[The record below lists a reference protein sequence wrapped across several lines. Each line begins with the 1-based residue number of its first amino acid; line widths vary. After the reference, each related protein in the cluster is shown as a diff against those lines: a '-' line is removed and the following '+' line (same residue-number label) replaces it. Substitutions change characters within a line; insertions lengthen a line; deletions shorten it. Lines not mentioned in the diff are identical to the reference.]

1 MSNECKAIHK
11 LTNEI
16 ERHSFPFNKLAIPIN
31 GIYVLFQ
38 KAEIGHN
45 QDRIVRIGTHT
56 GINQLRSRL
65 EQHFLAENKDRSIF
79 RKNIGRALLN
89 KRRDPFLKHWD
100 FDLTTRKFK
109 DQYFSLIDFD
119 YQKQVESEV
128 SQYIRDN
135 FSFVSF
141 EVQDKAERLEIES
154 KLISTVSLCDECRP
168 SSHWLGNYSPKTKI
182 VESGLWLEF
191 ELYKT
196 PFNALGIESLSRLV
210 KCHMPMTRAV

>member
-11 LTNEI
+11 LTSAI
-16 ERHSFPFNKLAIPIN
+16 ERHSFPFNKSAIPTN

-38 KAEIGHN
+38 KAEMGHK

-56 GINQLRSRL
+56 GSNQLRLRL
-65 EQHFLAENKDRSIF
+65 EQHFLTENKDRSIF

-89 KRRDPFLKHWD
+89 KRKDPFLKHWEI
-100 FDLTTRKFK
+100 DLTTRKAK

-168 SSHWLGNYSPKTKI
+168 SSNWLGNYSPKTKI
-182 VESGLWLEF
+182 VESGLWLVL

-196 PFNALGIESLSRLV
+196 PFDALGIEHLSRLING
-210 KCHMPMTRAV
+210 